1 MSIINIVLIAVV
13 AFLAGCGGIVDE
25 FQFHQPLVACTLI
38 GIFTGHAK
46 EGIILGGSLQ
56 LIALGWANIG
66 AAVAPDAGLAS
77 VASSIIMVLA
87 LKGGHADAK
96 TAIDTAITLAIP
108 LSIAGLFLSMIVR
121 TLSIIIIHG
130 MDSAAED
137 ADFRKIDRLTYTA
150 LFLQGIR
157 IMIPAIILC
166 FIPAKVV
173 TDTLN
178 SMPDWL
184 TGGMAVGGGMVASVG
199 YAMVINIMSSKET
212 WPFFIIGFVLAALP
226 QLTLIGLGALGSML
240 AVIYMTL
247 KQLATSN
254 KAAVSGSGDALG
266 DILDDFEGLI

>member
-1 MSIINIVLIAVV
+1 MEN
-13 AFLAGCGGIVDE
+13 G
-25 FQFHQPLVACTLI
+25 
-38 GIFTGHAK
+38 
-46 EGIILGGSLQ
+46 
-56 LIALGWANIG
+56 ALGWANIG

-87 LKGGHADAK
+87 LKGGSADAE
-96 TAIDTAITLAIP
+96 TAINTAITLAIP

-130 MDSAAED
+130 MDAAAEV

-173 TDTLN
+173 TDALN
-178 SMPDWL
+178 AMPDWL

-212 WPFFIIGFVLAALP
+212 WPFFVIGFVLAALP

>member
-87 LKGGHADAK
+87 LKGGSADAE
-96 TAIDTAITLAIP
+96 TAINTAITLAIP

-130 MDSAAED
+130 MDAAAEV

-166 FIPAKVV
+166 FIPAKGV
-173 TDTLN
+173 TDALN
-178 SMPDWL
+178 AMPDWL

-212 WPFFIIGFVLAALP
+212 WPFFVIGFVLAALP

>member
-87 LKGGHADAK
+87 LKGGSADAE
-96 TAIDTAITLAIP
+96 TAINTAITLAIP

-130 MDSAAED
+130 MDAAAEV

-173 TDTLN
+173 TDALN
-178 SMPDWL
+178 AMPDRL

>member
-1 MSIINIVLIAVV
+1 MSVINIVLIAVV

-87 LKGGHADAK
+87 LKGGSADAE
-96 TAIDTAITLAIP
+96 TAINTAITLAIP

-130 MDSAAED
+130 MDAAAEV

-166 FIPAKVV
+166 FIPAEVV
-173 TDTLN
+173 TNTLN
-178 SMPDWL
+178 AMPDWL

-254 KAAVSGSGDALG
+254 KSAVSGSGDALG